1 MTTATE
7 QQSATEHY
15 QSATEHYQAARNG
28 WLTVTGLIA
37 LAVVIDVVRSSKKAG
52 KGRRR

>member
-1 MTTATE
+1 MTT
-7 QQSATEHY
+7 ATEHY
-15 QSATEHYQAARNG
+15 QSATEDYQAARNG

-37 LAVVIDVVRSSKKAG
+37 LAVVIDLVRPGKKAG